1 MIEVLKKYFPNLS
14 EQQLAA
20 YEKLIP
26 VYESWNSKINV
37 ISRKD
42 IDNLLEHHILH
53 SLAIAQTIDFP
64 DNAKVLDVGTGGGF
78 PGVPLAIMFPQADF
92 TLIDSIGKKLL
103 VADAAIKSAELK
115 NTKTIHRNAI
125 EEKDKYNFI
134 VSRAVMNAAVLLKMI
149 LKNFS
154 QQSVGSQQNAL
165 IVLKGGDLSEELMDL
180 ERLKHSDKRL
190 KKCVVKPFKISDF
203 FQEDFFKEKYVV
215 QVLF

>member
-14 EQQLAA
+14 EQQLAT

-53 SLAIAQTIDFP
+53 SLAIAQTINFP

-115 NTKTIHRNAI
+115 NAKTIHRNAI
-125 EEKDKYNFI
+125 EEKDKYTP
-134 VSRAVMNAAVLLKMI
+134 
-149 LKNFS
+149 FS
-154 QQSVGSQQNAL
+154 
-165 IVLKGGDLSEELMDL
+165 GGYFDPSFP
-180 ERLKHSDKRL
+180 ERV
-190 KKCVVKPFKISDF
+190 KKLV
-203 FQEDFFKEKYVV
+203 EKLGQAWDNDPRVAYVEMGI
-215 QVLF
+215 FGEW

>member
-115 NTKTIHRNAI
+115 NAKTIHRNAI

-165 IVLKGGDLSEELMDL
+165 IVVDLSEELMYL
-180 ERLKHSDKRL
+180 ELLKHYDKRL
-190 KKCVVKPFKISDF
+190 KKCVIKTFKISDF